1 MVVFLCFAGAAAV
14 ASVVFFLVWG
24 RRPDT
29 EAVGLLG
36 SAVGGVLT
44 VVLLMFSVMF
54 RQAEESMLTV
64 LSEDERASAIP
75 CTAQVRSAERT
86 DAKYNKRYLWVLRL
100 RIVPRGGTPYEIERN
115 AQPAAAL
122 GRRLARGD
130 VTLPCL
136 VSATDRTRIEI
147 PALSN

>member
-1 MVVFLCFAGAAAV
+1 MVVFLCFAGVSAV
-14 ASVVFFLVWG
+14 ASVVLFLTLG

-29 EAVGLLG
+29 ESAGLLG
-36 SAVGGVLT
+36 SAVAGVVT

-54 RQAEESMLTV
+54 RQVEDSMLTV
-64 LSEDERASAIP
+64 FSEDERASAIP

-86 DAKYNKRYLWVLRL
+86 DEKYNKRYLWALRL
-100 RIVPRGGTPYEIERN
+100 WVVPRGGAPYEIERN
-115 AQPAAAL
+115 AQL
-122 GRRLARGD
+122 SSGTGRRLARGD

-147 PALSN
+147 PMLSN